1 VAVREVLHYPH
12 PALKA
17 VAAEAAVERGGHGS
31 EGPTGDALAETERAA
46 RDLLETMLS
55 FGHCVGLAATQ
66 LGDLTRIVAVD
77 VSEHKKTTTSH
88 GLLLLANPRVVAED
102 GAEVA
107 REGCLSIPHLTA
119 NVRRATRIEVEADA
133 LTLTDGGGIEAAD
146 LQIETE
152 GFEARCLLHEID
164 HLDGILFLDR
174 VDSLTRDVFPRKS
187 YQ

>member
-1 VAVREVLHYPH
+1 MAVREVLRYPH
-12 PALKA
+12 PALKT
-17 VAAEAAVERGGHGS
+17 VA
-31 EGPTGDALAETERAA
+31 GDAAPGDPEVERAA
-46 RDLLETMLS
+46 RDLLDTMES

-77 VSEHKKTTTSH
+77 VSDHPKAETSH
-88 GLLLLANPRVVAED
+88 GLMLLANPDVVEED

-119 NVRRATRIEVEADA
+119 DVRRATRVVVEATSLLPSGDRFA
-133 LTLTDGGGIEAAD
+133 WESAR
-146 LQIETE
+146 IETE

-174 VDSLTRDVFPRKS
+174 VDSLTRDVFRRKQ
-187 YQ
+187 YR

>member
-17 VAAEAAVERGGHGS
+17 IAEPAALDS
-31 EGPTGDALAETERAA
+31 PETERAA
-46 RDLLETMLS
+46 RDLLDTMVD

-77 VSEHKKTTTSH
+77 VTGHKKAQTES
-88 GLLLLANPRVVAED
+88 GLLLLANPRVVDED

-119 NVRRATRIEVEADA
+119 NVRRATSIAVEADA
-133 LTLTDGGGIEAAD
+133 LELTDDGLRAAPRR
-146 LQIETE
+146 IETDA
-152 GFEARCLLHEID
+152 FEARCLLHEID

-174 VDSLTRDVFPRKS
+174 VDSLTRDVFERKN
-187 YQ
+187 YK

>member
-1 VAVREVLHYPH
+1 MAVREVLRYPH

-17 VAAEAAVERGGHGS
+17 VAERAVPDS
-31 EGPTGDALAETERAA
+31 PETARAA
-46 RDLLETMLS
+46 RDLLDTMLD

-77 VSEHKKTTTSH
+77 VTGHRKATTES
-88 GLLLLANPRVVAED
+88 GLLLLANPRVVAEE

-119 NVRRATRIEVEADA
+119 NVRRATEIAVEADA
-133 LTLTDGGGIEAAD
+133 IELTDSGLAVSD
-146 LQIETE
+146 RRIETD

-164 HLDGILFLDR
+164 HLDGVLFLDR
-174 VDSLTRDVFPRKS
+174 VDSLTSDVFPRKN
-187 YQ
+187 YR

>member
-17 VAAEAAVERGGHGS
+17 VAEPAALDS
-31 EGPTGDALAETERAA
+31 LETERAA
-46 RDLLETMLS
+46 RDLLDTMVD

-66 LGDLTRIVAVD
+66 LGDMVRIVAVD
-77 VSEHKKTTTSH
+77 VTGHKKATTES
-88 GLLLLANPRVVAED
+88 GLLLLANPRVVEQD

-119 NVRRATRIEVEADA
+119 NVRRATSIAVEADGLE
-133 LTLTDGGGIEAAD
+133 LTADGLRVSD
-146 LQIETE
+146 RRVETE

-174 VDSLTRDVFPRKS
+174 VDSLTRDVFQRKS
-187 YQ
+187 YK

>member
-1 VAVREVLHYPH
+1 VAVREVLRYPH
-12 PALKA
+12 PALKT
-17 VAAEAAVERGGHGS
+17 VADPATVGLAGGSTDDIAVE
-31 EGPTGDALAETERAA
+31 LAMTERAA
-46 RDLLETMLS
+46 RDLLDTMRS

-77 VSEHKKTTTSH
+77 VTGHKKATTES
-88 GLLLLANPRVVAED
+88 GLLLLANPRVVDED

-119 NVRRATRIEVEADA
+119 NIRRATSIAVEAEALDLSGDNIRVSPRRIE
-133 LTLTDGGGIEAAD
+133 TH
-146 LQIETE
+146 

-174 VDSLTRDVFPRKS
+174 VDSLTRDVFERKS
-187 YQ
+187 YK

>member
-17 VAAEAAVERGGHGS
+17 VADAAPLDGS
-31 EGPTGDALAETERAA
+31 PETERAA
-46 RDLLETMLS
+46 RDLYETMAS

-77 VSEHKKTTTSH
+77 VSEHPKAKASH
-88 GLLLLANPRVVAED
+88 GLLLLANPRVVEED

-119 NVRRATRIEVEADA
+119 NVRRATEIAVEADA
-133 LTLTDGGGIEAAD
+133 LELTEDGLAVSD
-146 LQIETE
+146 LRIETD

-174 VDSLTRDVFPRKS
+174 VDSLTRDVFERKR
-187 YQ
+187 YK

>member
-1 VAVREVLHYPH
+1 MAVREVLRYPH
-12 PALKA
+12 PALKTVAGSAA
-17 VAAEAAVERGGHGS
+17 VAV
-31 EGPTGDALAETERAA
+31 GDDLAETERAA
-46 RDLLETMLS
+46 RDLLDTMLD

-77 VSEHKKTTTSH
+77 VTGHRKATAEH
-88 GLLLLANPRVVAED
+88 GLLLLANPRVVEED

-119 NVRRATRIEVEADA
+119 NVRRAKSIVVEADA
-133 LTLTDGGGIEAAD
+133 LELTDEG
-146 LQIETE
+146 LQVAELRIETE

-174 VDSLTRDVFPRKS
+174 VDSLTHDVFERKS
-187 YQ
+187 YR

>member
-1 VAVREVLHYPH
+1 MAVREVLHYPH

-17 VAAEAAVERGGHGS
+17 VAEPAPLDS
-31 EGPTGDALAETERAA
+31 PETERAA
-46 RDLLETMLS
+46 RDLLDTMVD

-77 VSEHKKTTTSH
+77 VAGHKKATTES
-88 GLLLLANPRVVAED
+88 GLLLLANPRVVEQD

-119 NVRRATRIEVEADA
+119 NVRRATSIAVEADA
-133 LTLTDGGGIEAAD
+133 LQLTADGLEVSD
-146 LQIETE
+146 RRVETE

-174 VDSLTRDVFPRKS
+174 VDSLTLDVFERKN
-187 YQ
+187 YK

>member
-1 VAVREVLHYPH
+1 MAVREVLHYPH

-17 VAAEAAVERGGHGS
+17 VAEPVAV
-31 EGPTGDALAETERAA
+31 DAPDTERAA
-46 RDLLETMLS
+46 RDLLETMRD

-77 VSEHKKTTTSH
+77 VTGHKKAKTES
-88 GLLLLANPRVVAED
+88 GLLLLANPRVVEQD

-119 NVRRATRIEVEADA
+119 NVRRATTIAVEADA
-133 LTLTDGGGIEAAD
+133 LELTDAG
-146 LQIETE
+146 LRSQPRRIETD

-174 VDSLTRDVFPRKS
+174 VDSLTRDVFERKN
-187 YQ
+187 YR

>member
-17 VAAEAAVERGGHGS
+17 VAAPAVVD
-31 EGPTGDALAETERAA
+31 PDADGFAETARAA
-46 RDLLETMLS
+46 RDLLETMRD

-66 LGDLTRIVAVD
+66 LGDMLRLVVVD
-77 VSEHKKTTTSH
+77 VTGHKKAVAES

-102 GAEVA
+102 GSEVA

-119 NVRRATRIEVEADA
+119 NVRRATTLAVEADA
-133 LTLTDGGGIEAAD
+133 LELTDDG
-146 LQIETE
+146 LTVTPRRIETDA
-152 GFEARCLLHEID
+152 FEARCLLHEID

-174 VDSLTRDVFPRKS
+174 VDSLTRDVFERRNYK
-187 YQ
+187 

>member
-1 VAVREVLHYPH
+1 MAVREVLHYPH

-17 VAAEAAVERGGHGS
+17 TAAAAVVASAAEDDGATAAV
-31 EGPTGDALAETERAA
+31 AETERAA
-46 RDLLETMLS
+46 RDLLDTMVS

-77 VSEHKKTTTSH
+77 VTGHKKATTES
-88 GLLLLANPRVVAED
+88 GLLLLANPRVVEQD

-119 NVRRATRIEVEADA
+119 NVRRATSIAVEADA
-133 LTLTDGGGIEAAD
+133 LELTDTSLHVTSRRIESH
-146 LQIETE
+146 

-174 VDSLTRDVFPRKS
+174 VDSLTRDVFERKS
-187 YQ
+187 YK